1 MNFGFISRANDL
13 TSSTVSA
20 RSLSEYPVNYST
32 VSVHPL
38 VFLSYVVDKIMDAAA
53 I

>member
-1 MNFGFISRANDL
+1 MNFGFISSANDF
-13 TSSTVSA
+13 TSSTASTK
-20 RSLSEYPVNYST
+20 SLSEYPVNYQT

-38 VFLSYVVDKIMDAAA
+38 VFLSYVVDKIIDAAA